1 MLGEERA
8 PPACGVAVRRR
19 ADAALG
25 VTRAAVW
32 ARHRA
37 SPTTAPRSAM
47 SAACR
52 CQRMTAAGARADRSC
67 GRGWRSTAPSRQT
80 ASWVGLVRG
89 SGAARLMRH
98 PTICCERPGIGCPYL
113 CRAEERYPYVSTKAQ
128 PPGIVQRQTA
138 FVHAAIFRVGNR
150 AEPPAGLTLHQS
162 VDDLQPALRTAA
174 DVLWR
179 RAIRRKRPDTHAKTA
194 EHTATGFYLDD
205 GIPIFGQPESLNGCC
220 RRAGGEQPE

>member
-1 MLGEERA
+1 
-8 PPACGVAVRRR
+8 
-19 ADAALG
+19 
-25 VTRAAVW
+25 
-32 ARHRA
+32 
-37 SPTTAPRSAM
+37 
-47 SAACR
+47 
-52 CQRMTAAGARADRSC
+52 MTAAGARADRSC
-67 GRGWRSTAPSRQT
+67 GRGWRSTALSRQT

-128 PPGIVQRQTA
+128 PPGIVQRQTG

-179 RAIRRKRPDTHAKTA
+179 RAIRRKRPDTHDKPA
-194 EHTATGFYLDD
+194 EHTATGFYLHSR
-205 GIPIFGQPESLNGCC
+205 IPLLCHPPPSKPSSRPSGV
-220 RRAGGEQPE
+220 